1 MSNGNSSRET
11 QKRKLK
17 RQVIDAAAEER
28 TEGHFVLRRVLPVAV
43 LLAVLIAA
51 GIYFYFSYRV
61 FDTLETVWEKETQED
76 GGSAESFRGYELF
89 AKGFLRY
96 SKDGASYVNGDGR
109 TIWER
114 SYQMQNPIAAV
125 NGNYA
130 AIADQGAQ
138 SIYIFSDSANTGVA
152 STVLPVSR
160 ITISRTGVV
169 YAILKD
175 DRADYITAFK
185 ADGSGIDLSI
195 KSIITGD
202 GYPIDIA
209 VSPDGTELLTSYAA
223 IENSQVVQKVI
234 FRNFDEVGK
243 AADARRV
250 VGGFTEE
257 FDGHLV
263 GRVNFST
270 NEYSQA
276 YYDGGIAFFSTKV
289 LTSPELLFRDE
300 FEEEINSIAYSDKY
314 VAVILNTNGGEMPYR
329 LVIYKVN
336 GGRLAET
343 LFNFAYTG
351 FEIDG
356 NEILLY
362 NESGCRVYDIRGR
375 ERVSADFPMQ
385 VSVMR
390 KSGFPGEYLL
400 GGQGRLMKVKMR

>member
-1 MSNGNSSRET
+1 MVN
-11 QKRKLK
+11 
-17 RQVIDAAAEER
+17 APAEEY
-28 TEGHFVLRRVLPVAV
+28 TEGHSVVRRVLPVAV
-43 LLAVLIAA
+43 LLLVLIAA
-51 GIYFYFSYRV
+51 GIYFYFSYRTY
-61 FDTLETVWEKETQED
+61 DSLETVWEKETQED
-76 GGSAESFRGYELF
+76 GGSGESFRGYEAF

-114 SYQMQNPIAAV
+114 SYQMQNPVAAV

-130 AIADQGAQ
+130 VIADQGAQ

-152 STVLPVSR
+152 STVLP
-160 ITISRTGVV
+160 ISRVTVSQTGVV

-243 AADARRV
+243 TADARRV

-257 FDGHLV
+257 FEGHLV

-276 YYDGGIAFFSTKV
+276 YYDGGLAFFSTKV
-289 LTSPELLFRDE
+289 LTSPELISNE
-300 FEEEINSIAYSDKY
+300 TFEEEINSIAYSDKY

-336 GGRLAET
+336 GGRIAET
-343 LFNFAYTG
+343 TFNFAYTG
-351 FEIDG
+351 FAIDG

-362 NESGCRVYDIRGR
+362 NEAGCRVYDIRGR
-375 ERVSADFPMQ
+375 ERLAADFPMQ

-400 GGQGRLMKVKMR
+400 GGQGRVMKVKMR